1 MADLLRGTFG
11 LNSWRTNQ
19 KVRVGSAV
27 AAVLYNTAAATVVER
42 VWPAVLSLRWA
53 SVPTADSHVTM
64 GPDPVSPANNT
75 GVVYGIQQ
83 WPGGFFLPFC
93 CGVMQQ
99 PALQ

>member
-64 GPDPVSPANNT
+64 GPDLSALRITPVSST
-75 GVVYGIQQ
+75 VYSSGLV
-83 WPGGFFLPFC
+83 GSPFC